1 MSLHRFVGYYG
12 SCVVLCHLLICLSI
26 EGAFV
31 SKSNKGIF
39 TETAYLEDLSVEYE
53 RFFEVSLDMLC
64 ISSFDGHFKKVNP
77 AFEEILGFSSEEL
90 CTKSYLD
97 FIHPD
102 DIEITIKEVE
112 KQLKLKQAVFSF
124 ENRYRCKD
132 GSYKWLSWKSAPV
145 GNFMYAAARDI
156 TDMKKAKADLE
167 QSNRDLESFS
177 YSIAHDLRAPARSV
191 INFASIVYDES
202 AQSLSDT
209 SKEYLLRVINAGK
222 KMGFLIDGLLN
233 LSKLAKQEVL
243 GQHVNLSRMAKEI
256 CESLHKEEP
265 KRNVKFVIAPN
276 VTVNGDTVLL
286 KAAMSSLIS
295 NSWKFT
301 AKIPYETVIEFGETK
316 IDDQRVF
323 FVRDNGVGFDMTYVD
338 KLFGVF
344 NRLHSESAYEGVGIG
359 LAVVQ
364 RIIFKHG
371 GKVWAESDPEKKS
384 TTFYFTL

>member
-1 MSLHRFVGYYG
+1 MS
-12 SCVVLCHLLICLSI
+12 
-26 EGAFV
+26 
-31 SKSNKGIF
+31 KPDNGIF
-39 TETAYLEDLSVEYE
+39 TKTAHLDELGVEYK

-77 AFEEILGFSSEEL
+77 AFEETLGFSAEEL

-112 KQLKLKQAVFSF
+112 KQLKLKQSVLSF

-156 TDMKKAKADLE
+156 TDMKKAKAELE

-191 INFASIVYDES
+191 INFGSIVYDES
-202 AQSLSDT
+202 AKNLSDT

-222 KMGFLIDGLLN
+222 KMGSLIDGLLN

-243 GQHVNLSRMAKEI
+243 DQHVNLSRITKEI
-256 CESLHKEEP
+256 CENLQKEEP
-265 KRNVKFVIAPN
+265 NRKVKFVIAPS

-286 KAAMSSLIS
+286 KVVMTSLIS
-295 NSWKFT
+295 NAWKFT
-301 AKIPYETVIEFGETK
+301 AKIPHEAVIEFGETRK
-316 IDDQRVF
+316 DDQRVF
-323 FVRDNGVGFDMTYVD
+323 FIQDNGVGFDMTYVD

-344 NRLHSESAYEGVGIG
+344 NRLHSESTYDGVGIG

-364 RIIFKHG
+364 RIIFRHG
-371 GKVWAESDPEKKS
+371 GKVWAESNPEKNS